1 MDDMEMISFL
11 IHVLEFALLGL
22 LAYLAYQVLTLFNND
37 QLATSTAN
45 QSGLESAG
53 RGFNVISQPQTHNY
67 SRAESIT
74 SSQIFA
80 GLQLFEIKRKGINP
94 LSPGQDWIDNG
105 ISYYLLG
112 AASAITEHFD
122 CNGDDRDDVMRFLLT
137 KNLNYSNELAEQCIS
152 KIYQVDEQ
160 DNEQNAFYGGID
172 AAKTWLTK
180 KFIPDEHSLLN
191 NLNSLGFVA

>member
-11 IHVLEFALLGL
+11 IHVLELTLLGL
-22 LAYLAYQVLTLFNND
+22 VAYLAYQVLKLFNSYQNAD
-37 QLATSTAN
+37 ASKVIAA
-45 QSGLESAG
+45 S
-53 RGFNVISQPQTHNY
+53 RGFNVINQPQAHNY

-74 SSQIFA
+74 SAQIFA
-80 GLQLFEIKRKGINP
+80 GLQLFEIKRNGINP

-112 AASAITEHFD
+112 AASAITEHFECSGND
-122 CNGDDRDDVMRFLLT
+122 KDDVMRYLLT

-160 DNEQNAFYGGID
+160 DIEQNAFYAGID

>member
-1 MDDMEMISFL
+1 MISFL
-11 IHVLEFALLGL
+11 IHVLELMLLGL
-22 LAYLAYQVLTLFNND
+22 LAYLAYQVLNLFNSYQNPGEPTIAD
-37 QLATSTAN
+37 AS
-45 QSGLESAG
+45 
-53 RGFNVISQPQTHNY
+53 RRFNVINQPQTHNY

-74 SSQIFA
+74 SAQIFA
-80 GLQLFEIKRKGINP
+80 GLQLFEIKRNGINP
-94 LSPGQDWIDNG
+94 LSPGQEWIDNG

-112 AASAITEHFD
+112 AASAITEHFECSGND
-122 CNGDDRDDVMRFLLT
+122 KDDVMRFLLT

-160 DNEQNAFYGGID
+160 DIEQNAFYAGID

-180 KFIPDEHSLLN
+180 KFIPDEYSLLN

>member
-1 MDDMEMISFL
+1 MDDMEMISLL
-11 IHVLEFALLGL
+11 IHVLEITLLGL
-22 LAYLAYQVLTLFNND
+22 IAYLAYQVVSLFNNHQNKD
-37 QLATSTAN
+37 ASSISGASHSFDVINQPLAHS
-45 QSGLESAG
+45 
-53 RGFNVISQPQTHNY
+53 Y

-80 GLQLFEIKRKGINP
+80 GLQLFEIKRNGINP

-122 CNGDDRDDVMRFLLT
+122 CSGNDKDDVMRFLLT

-160 DNEQNAFYGGID
+160 DIEQNAFYAGID